1 MASRIL
7 GMGDVMTLI
16 DKAQEAFDEKEAAEL
31 EAKIKK
37 QSFDLED
44 FLAQLQQ
51 IKKMGPLSQLV
62 GMIPGIDKK
71 ALDSINMEDGEKRM
85 KTIEAIIRSM
95 TPEERQKPQIIGANR
110 KIRIAKGSGT
120 RVQDVNTLLKQF
132 DQMKQMMKQFTN
144 PKQQKMLKRM
154 QKLSGRK

>member
-71 ALDSINMEDGEKRM
+71 ALDSINMEDG
-85 KTIEAIIRSM
+85 
-95 TPEERQKPQIIGANR
+95 
-110 KIRIAKGSGT
+110 
-120 RVQDVNTLLKQF
+120 
-132 DQMKQMMKQFTN
+132 
-144 PKQQKMLKRM
+144 
-154 QKLSGRK
+154 